1 MIEVSVLGPLEV
13 RRGGELVPVP
23 GRKPRALLLALVLR
37 ANEPVSQ
44 DRLIEALWGDKPP
57 PRAGPNLH
65 VHVATLRKLLNGD
78 PETAIETSGGG
89 YRLRIDA
96 GRIDARRFER
106 LVAEARGRDDAAD
119 RLRRALALWRGPAL
133 AEVADEPFAHT
144 EARRLEESR
153 LAALEERID
162 ADLVLGRHREL
173 VPELESL
180 VAAHPLRERL
190 AGQLMQALYA
200 AGRQADA
207 LTVYRNLRRR
217 LVDELGIEPSRE
229 LQALER
235 AILKQDAALAIP
247 HAAPAARRHRR
258 RVWGIAAVALVLVVA
273 GGIAAAVI
281 VPGGRS
287 EVRPAPAVVANSL
300 VRLDPKSG
308 RIVSV
313 TRVGDTPVSLA
324 LTRDAVWVVN
334 RGDRTVSRVDLRT
347 KNVRTIGGVPFA
359 WDIVADGRGNVWV
372 SGAQT
377 ALVAR
382 ISAGTATFPEPPR
395 PPEIIHVPVH
405 AGALA
410 VGAGYLWVAN
420 AGVIMRKT
428 ADSFS
433 VGGSPSVS
441 RIDLRSRRLVTPIR
455 TAWLPLAL
463 AFGAGGAW
471 IGGSDPRYEHSYV
484 SVLRTGSSAPQT
496 ISVVP
501 FGPPLSVAVGAG
513 GVWVLGFNGSL
524 RRFNPETRR
533 LAARISLERLSTIE
547 PLSVAVGAGYV
558 WVTNRSDFSISKID
572 PATNRIVRTVRLG
585 HVGVVPCG
593 VAATTDAVWVTIGP
607 DTDCGAGGT
616 TR

>member
-1 MIEVSVLGPLEV
+1 
-13 RRGGELVPVP
+13 
-23 GRKPRALLLALVLR
+23 
-37 ANEPVSQ
+37 
-44 DRLIEALWGDKPP
+44 
-57 PRAGPNLH
+57 
-65 VHVATLRKLLNGD
+65 
-78 PETAIETSGGG
+78 
-89 YRLRIDA
+89 
-96 GRIDARRFER
+96 
-106 LVAEARGRDDAAD
+106 
-119 RLRRALALWRGPAL
+119 
-133 AEVADEPFAHT
+133 
-144 EARRLEESR
+144 
-153 LAALEERID
+153 
-162 ADLVLGRHREL
+162 
-173 VPELESL
+173 
-180 VAAHPLRERL
+180 
-190 AGQLMQALYA
+190 
-200 AGRQADA
+200 
-207 LTVYRNLRRR
+207 
-217 LVDELGIEPSRE
+217 
-229 LQALER
+229 
-235 AILKQDAALAIP
+235 
-247 HAAPAARRHRR
+247 
-258 RVWGIAAVALVLVVA
+258 
-273 GGIAAAVI
+273 
-281 VPGGRS
+281 
-287 EVRPAPAVVANSL
+287 
-300 VRLDPKSG
+300 
-308 RIVSV
+308 
-313 TRVGDTPVSLA
+313 
-324 LTRDAVWVVN
+324 
-334 RGDRTVSRVDLRT
+334 
-347 KNVRTIGGVPFA
+347 
-359 WDIVADGRGNVWV
+359 
-372 SGAQT
+372 
-377 ALVAR
+377 
-382 ISAGTATFPEPPR
+382 
-395 PPEIIHVPVH
+395 VPVH